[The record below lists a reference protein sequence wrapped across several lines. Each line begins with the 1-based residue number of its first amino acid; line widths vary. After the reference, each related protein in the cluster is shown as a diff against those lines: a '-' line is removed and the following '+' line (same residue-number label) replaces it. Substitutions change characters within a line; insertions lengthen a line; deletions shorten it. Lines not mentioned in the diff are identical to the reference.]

1 MEKFLIISPTV
12 FEAAPVFAALEW
24 SEKPELGASAACGNV
39 SALVS
44 GVGCAAS
51 AERARG
57 KIDEIR
63 PAHVI
68 LAGFCGACRTD
79 MKNGDFI
86 FKTGDE
92 ILKTLARKI
101 GGREA
106 EIATVETIADTKR
119 KLELGD
125 SGFAGVDMEGA
136 IFEKAAKERGAKF
149 SHFRWVS
156 DSLESDIPPS
166 FFQSTINM
174 ETGGLEISI
183 LRTAAALAKSP
194 KLLIK
199 LAKFGREIAPAKRR
213 YESDIKAIVNALKS
227 RQ

>member
-12 FEAAPVFAALEW
+12 FEAAPVFAALGYKG
-24 SEKPELGASAACGNV
+24 KPELGAVAACGNV

-51 AERARG
+51 TRRVRERIAE
-57 KIDEIR
+57 IQPTHI
-63 PAHVI
+63 I

-86 FKTGDE
+86 FKSEDDA
-92 ILKTLARKI
+92 LKTLARKF

-106 EIATVETIADTKR
+106 EIATVGTIADKKR

-125 SGFAGVDMEGA
+125 SGFEGVDMEGTL
-136 IFEKAAKERGAKF
+136 FEKSATECGVKF

-156 DSLESDIPPS
+156 DSIESDIPPS
-166 FFQSTINM
+166 FFQSTMNM
-174 ETGGLEISI
+174 ETGGLEISA
-183 LRTAAALAKSP
+183 LRTAAALVKSP
-194 KLLIK
+194 KLIVK

-213 YESDIKAIVNALKS
+213 YENDIKAIVETLKA

>member
-12 FEAAPVFAALEW
+12 FEAAPVFAALGH
-24 SEKPELGASAACGNV
+24 KGKTELGAVAACGNV

-44 GVGCAAS
+44 GVGCVAS
-51 AERARG
+51 TRRVREKIAE
-57 KIDEIR
+57 IQPTHI
-63 PAHVI
+63 I
-68 LAGFCGACRTD
+68 LAGFCGACRAD

-86 FKTGDE
+86 FKSGDDT
-92 ILKTLARKI
+92 LKTLARKF

-106 EIATVETIADTKR
+106 EIATVGTIADKKR

-125 SGFAGVDMEGA
+125 SGFEGVDMEGTL
-136 IFEKAAKERGAKF
+136 FEKAAEECGVKF

-156 DSLESDIPPS
+156 DSIESDIPPS
-166 FFQSTINM
+166 FFQSTMNM
-174 ETGGLEISI
+174 ETGGLEISA
-183 LRTAAALAKSP
+183 LRTAAAMVKSP
-194 KLLIK
+194 KLLVK

-213 YESDIKAIVNALKS
+213 YGNDIKAIVETLKA

>member
-1 MEKFLIISPTV
+1 MEKFLIVSPTV
-12 FEAAPVFAALEW
+12 FEAAPVFAALGYRG
-24 SEKPELGASAACGNV
+24 KPKLGAAAACGNA
-39 SALVS
+39 SALVA

-51 AERARG
+51 AERLRG
-57 KIDEIR
+57 KIGELR
-63 PAHVI
+63 PTHVI
-68 LAGFCGACRTD
+68 LAGFCGACRSD

-86 FKTGDE
+86 FKTDDDT
-92 ILKTLARKI
+92 LKTLALKI

-125 SGFAGVDMEGA
+125 SGFAGVEMEGKL
-136 IFEKAAKERGAKF
+136 FETAARERGVKF

-166 FFQSTINM
+166 FFQSTMNM
-174 ETGGLEISI
+174 ETGGLEISV
-183 LRTAAALAKSP
+183 LRTAMALAKSP

-199 LAKFGREIAPAKRR
+199 LVKFGREIAPAKSR
-213 YESDIKAIVNALKS
+213 YESDIKTLVGALKAD
-227 RQ
+227 

>member
-1 MEKFLIISPTV
+1 MEKFLIVSPTV
-12 FEAAPVFAALEW
+12 FEAAPVFAALGYKG
-24 SEKPELGASAACGNV
+24 KPELGAAATRGNV
-39 SALVS
+39 SALAS
-44 GVGCAAS
+44 GVGCAA
-51 AERARG
+51 ATERVRG
-57 KIDEIR
+57 KIDELR
-63 PAHVI
+63 PTHVI

-86 FKTGDE
+86 FKTDDDT
-92 ILKTLARKI
+92 LKTLARKF

-106 EIATVETIADTKR
+106 EIATVGRIADTKR

-125 SGFAGVDMEGA
+125 SGFAGVDMEGTL
-136 IFEKAAKERGAKF
+136 FENAAKERGIKF
-149 SHFRWVS
+149 SHLRWVS

-166 FFQSTINM
+166 FFQSTMNM

-199 LAKFGREIAPAKRR
+199 LVKFGREIAPAKRR
-213 YESDIKAIVNALKS
+213 YESDIKSLVGALRAS
-227 RQ
+227 